1 MSEISDSQLR
11 RLDGTLLLVFEET
24 MATGKLSAAASRLGL
39 TQSAISH
46 ALRRLRDVFG
56 DELFVRLPH
65 GVRPTAR
72 AEALRAPLAEVTR
85 ALAAAIQPAR
95 FDPRG
100 GDRVFRIAAQD
111 YTTAMF
117 AAGLTN
123 GLELRSGPRFIFRSL
138 VREAALAALRT
149 AEVDVAL
156 GLFAARGEGFL
167 AERLFE
173 EDYLVVARAGHP
185 ALAEALTQDTYC
197 SAGHVLVAPGGTLE
211 GIVDRA
217 LAAAGRARRVVL
229 SVPYFLAA
237 LAAVARTDLIAT
249 LPRRIAAR
257 HAPDFG
263 LVTLPPPLP
272 IRRFSISMVWTRRE
286 GADPGHVWLR
296 DRIKSV
302 AGACRPVN
310 AHDVSVNASSAPAG
324 GPTLVDRNVTAR
336 ACPRLNR
343 GVRRA
348 TSQP

>member
-1 MSEISDSQLR
+1 MSEISDGQLR

-72 AEALRAPLAEVTR
+72 AQALRAPLAEVSR
-85 ALAAAIQPAR
+85 LLATAIQPAR
-95 FDPRG
+95 FDPG
-100 GDRVFRIAAQD
+100 ASDRVFRIAAQD

-117 AAGLTN
+117 SSELTSGLDVT
-123 GLELRSGPRFIFRSL
+123 SGPRFIFRAQ
-138 VREAALAALRT
+138 VREEALAALRT
-149 AEVDVAL
+149 AEIDVAL
-156 GLFAARGEGFL
+156 GLFGLRGEGFL
-167 AERLFE
+167 AERLFDD
-173 EDYLVVARAGHP
+173 DYLVVARADHP
-185 ALAEALTQDTYC
+185 ALPGGLTMANFC

-217 LAAAGRARRVVL
+217 LAATGHARRVVL

-249 LPRRIAAR
+249 LPRRIAER

-272 IRRFSISMVWTRRE
+272 IRRFSTSMVWTRRE
-286 GADPGHVWLR
+286 GADPAHVWLR
-296 DRIKSV
+296 DRIK
-302 AGACRPVN
+302 AAAARQTRHRP
-310 AHDVSVNASSAPAG
+310 P
-324 GPTLVDRNVTAR
+324 PT
-336 ACPRLNR
+336 
-343 GVRRA
+343 
-348 TSQP
+348 